1 MASRLDKTAVASGNG
16 GVTSAASVMHATDL
30 AAFNKA
36 AEQSGKPWRLSAL
49 EPRGWQLV
57 DIAENGPLLEMPDA
71 RSDFEA
77 VKRAVGFL
85 LSWGHL

>member
-1 MASRLDKTAVASGNG
+1 LSRLN
-16 GVTSAASVMHATDL
+16 
-30 AAFNKA
+30 
-36 AEQSGKPWRLSAL
+36 
-49 EPRGWQLV
+49 PRGWQLV
-57 DIAENGPLLEMPDA
+57 DAGGKGPLLEMPDA